1 MDLTLIVKDNCNA
14 CVRVERA
21 LQTLANQKKEI
32 LLSVINI
39 RDLTIPKTQICPALF
54 VNQELYSYGDFNED
68 KLIAYLQKQYEQG
81 ACKNAIYKSN

>member
-1 MDLTLIVKDNCNA
+1 MDLTLIIKDNCNA
-14 CVRVERA
+14 CTRVERA
-21 LQTLANQKKEI
+21 LNHLANRKKEI

-39 RDLTIPKTQICPALF
+39 KDLPNPKTQICPALF

-68 KLIAYLQKQYEQG
+68 KLIAYLQKQYDNG

>member
-1 MDLTLIVKDNCNA
+1 MDLTLIVKDNCNTCA
-14 CVRVERA
+14 RVERA
-21 LQTLANQKKEI
+21 LHTLVSEKKEI

-39 RDLTIPKTQICPALF
+39 KDLSIPKTQICPALY

-81 ACKNAIYKSN
+81 ACKNAVYKNN